1 MLVDVPLSGININLN
16 VLYVINP
23 FLRKV
28 ISQFILENTQ
38 VKDHTLAFIVKKI
51 FHVAPISRHILGH
64 TQERN
69 HTNVHIVK
77 SLSHRPLVSY
87 IIKDYINAIL

>member
-1 MLVDVPLSGININLN
+1 MPVDVPLSEININLN
-16 VLYVINP
+16 VIYVINP

-28 ISQFILENTQ
+28 ISQFILENTRG
-38 VKDHTLAFIVKKI
+38 KGHTLAFIVKKI
-51 FHVAPISRHILGH
+51 FHVAPISRPILGH

-77 SLSHRPLVSY
+77 SLSHRTLVSY
-87 IIKDYINAIL
+87 IIKDDINAVL

>member
-1 MLVDVPLSGININLN
+1 MPVDVPLSEININLN
-16 VLYVINP
+16 VIYVINP

-28 ISQFILENTQ
+28 ISQFILENTRG
-38 VKDHTLAFIVKKI
+38 KSHTPAFIVKKN
-51 FHVAPISRHILGH
+51 FHVVSISTPILGH

-77 SLSHRPLVSY
+77 SLSHRTLVSY
-87 IIKDYINAIL
+87 IIRDDINVVF